1 MEESFMVKIG
11 IITGSTRPARVNLQ
25 VAEWVKDFAEKMD
38 LDAQFEI
45 VDIKEYDFPMFNE
58 NVPPAMANK
67 EYSQDTVNAWSQK
80 IDELDGFIFIT
91 PEYNK
96 SITSSLKNAIDYIGP
111 EWGNKA
117 AGIVGYGST
126 LAVAATLSL
135 RQILG
140 NLNIATV
147 TPFGAFSLFTD
158 FENMTTFKPAEI
170 HNATMENVITT
181 TVNWSKG
188 LKTIR

>member
-1 MEESFMVKIG
+1 MVKIG
-11 IITGSTRPARVNLQ
+11 IVTGSTRPARVNLQ

-38 LDAQFEI
+38 LEAEFEI

-58 NVPPAMANK
+58 DLPPAMANK
-67 EYSQDTVNAWSQK
+67 SYSKDTVNAWSKK

-111 EWGNKA
+111 EWGHKA
-117 AGIVGYGST
+117 AGIIGYGST
-126 LAVAATLSL
+126 LGVAASLSL

-140 NLNIATV
+140 NLNVATV

-158 FENMTTFKPAEI
+158 FEDMKTFKPNPI
-170 HNATMENVITT
+170 HNATVENVITT